1 MKKIIIAAA
10 LLLAGLTA
18 ASAQSGLGIKV
29 GANFPSAEVKNLEN
43 ATPAGFQLGLAYNLD
58 LPLGL
63 SIQPAIQYNLK
74 QSTLGIEL
82 GDTGI
87 GILDQIKDNAT
98 MERVSVG
105 YLEFMASIQWGLD
118 LILLRPFVD
127 VSPFVGYALNGDLGA
142 MSDLWKG
149 DGVNKLDY
157 GLALGAGLDFWK
169 FQLVARYSWNFGNLM
184 KTVDALEDGNLKD
197 KYRVYKGIKNGNFG
211 GLTVTLGYFF

>member
-43 ATPAGFQLGLAYNLD
+43 AAPAGFQLGLAYNLD

-63 SIQPAIQYNLK
+63 SIQPAIQ
-74 QSTLGIEL
+74 
-82 GDTGI
+82 
-87 GILDQIKDNAT
+87 DNAT

-197 KYRVYKGIKNGNFG
+197 KYGVYKGIKNGNFG

>member
-1 MKKIIIAAA
+1 M
-10 LLLAGLTA
+10 
-18 ASAQSGLGIKV
+18 
-29 GANFPSAEVKNLEN
+29 
-43 ATPAGFQLGLAYNLD
+43 
-58 LPLGL
+58 
-63 SIQPAIQYNLK
+63 
-74 QSTLGIEL
+74 
-82 GDTGI
+82 
-87 GILDQIKDNAT
+87 
-98 MERVSVG
+98 G

-197 KYRVYKGIKNGNFG
+197 KYGVYKGIKNGNFG